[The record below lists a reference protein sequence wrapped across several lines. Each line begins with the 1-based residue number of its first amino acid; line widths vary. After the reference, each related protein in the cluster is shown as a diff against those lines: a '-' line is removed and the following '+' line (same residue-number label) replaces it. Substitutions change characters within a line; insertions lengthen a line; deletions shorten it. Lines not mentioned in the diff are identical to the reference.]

1 MPDISKYGQ
10 VQRSFEHSKEP

>member
-1 MPDISKYGQ
+1 MPDISKYVP